1 MSDCYSCRQN
11 EQDPATLPSRER
23 VYDDELWR
31 VAHSFN
37 SALPGWMVVV
47 ARRHITSLAELTPAE
62 AAVLGPLL
70 RALSMALEQ
79 KLQAKKAYVMF
90 LAEAEGFGHV
100 HIHVVPRPADL
111 PAERRGAHIFGY
123 LGQPEAVWVPPTEMD
138 RIADEIRP
146 VMIELME
153 PKQET

>member
-1 MSDCYSCRQN
+1 MSECYSCRQN
-11 EQDPATLPSRER
+11 EKDPDALPSRER
-23 VYDDELWR
+23 VYDDGLWR

-62 AAVLGPLL
+62 ATTLGSLL
-70 RALSMALEQ
+70 RALSIALEQ
-79 KLQAKKAYVMF
+79 KLQAKKAYVLF

-100 HIHVVPRPADL
+100 HIHVVPRPAEL
-111 PAERRGAHIFGY
+111 PREQRGVRIFHF
-123 LGQPEAVWVPPTEMD
+123 LDQPEAVWVPTDEMD

-146 VMIELME
+146 LLIEQVAQTS
-153 PKQET
+153 KT